1 MKDICRFIL
10 ESPCRRRMAPVR
22 ASRAERKWAERL
34 RLTYPEAWRDTDCFM
49 YTEPFIW
56 GMN

>member
-1 MKDICRFIL
+1 MQEKYGPGEGFQ
-10 ESPCRRRMAPVR
+10 S
-22 ASRAERKWAERL
+22 ERKWAERL
-34 RLTYPEAWRDTDCFM
+34 RLTYPEAWRDTDCLM